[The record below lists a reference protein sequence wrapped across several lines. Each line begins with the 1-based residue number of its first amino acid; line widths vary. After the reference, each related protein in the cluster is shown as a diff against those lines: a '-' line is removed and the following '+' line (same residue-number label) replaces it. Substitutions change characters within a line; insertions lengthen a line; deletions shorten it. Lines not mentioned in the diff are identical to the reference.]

1 MNFIKNKHILLFI
14 FLSFIL
20 MILLFFISY
29 KYMTVQAISDNI
41 KLDFEV
47 VGNLYESKN
56 NEFSVV
62 VPDNDFEEWNMYI
75 WKNEIDFSENIIN
88 ISAYSKK
95 DDNNLIN
102 VYVSKASLD
111 KNIKDVLKDYEKA
124 SDDGKYSDK
133 ENFKINNIKVYYY
146 ERYNNIDTRR
156 SYQYVFKKDE
166 NIYLVE
172 GNFRIGE
179 KENFDKII
187 RQIVYSIK
195 PIKSL

>member
-56 NEFSVV
+56 NEFSIV

-102 VYVSKASLD
+102 VYVSKVSLD

>member
-102 VYVSKASLD
+102 VYVSKVSLD

>member
-41 KLDFEV
+41 KLDFEI

-195 PIKSL
+195 SIKSL

>member
-146 ERYNNIDTRR
+146 ERYNNSDTRR

-195 PIKSL
+195 TIKSL